1 MQPRGDLQEWRPGWQ
16 ELGNLERREIDIAG
30 VRRAYWLARARPS
43 RAGSGNTGRN
53 APLLIV
59 LHGSGMTGR
68 AMARFT
74 GLATR
79 GPAAGITVVFPDGW
93 KGIWH
98 AARPPAEEPS
108 LDDVLFLS
116 TLSSHLEAIGVAQAW
131 PVFLAGIANG
141 ALFAEHVARHGLLP
155 VTGLFLVSGAALA
168 FSRRAAPRPL
178 LRTTV
183 TCVMGT
189 ADPSIPYQGGP
200 LARRGIT
207 GLIQRRRMAKHGELP
222 GEAVVAGV
230 EETCG
235 DWAVANGITGRP
247 AIADLPPTPGD
258 LTVARKTWSAP
269 GCRPVTLYR
278 VDGGGQGWPGGPQ
291 FLPERL
297 IGPVSQNLDATAI
310 LLRMADRE
318 TAVAT
323 GRRLLE
329 RGGELKPGSDPA
341 GGRNW

>member
-1 MQPRGDLQEWRPGWQ
+1 MQKRGDPQPWQPGWQ
-16 ELGNLERREIDIAG
+16 ELGNLERREITIAG
-30 VRRAYWLARARPS
+30 VRRVYWLARAMPS
-43 RAGSGNTGRN
+43 RAGAGNTGRN

-68 AMARFT
+68 GMARFT

-93 KGIWH
+93 KGVWH
-98 AARPPAEEPS
+98 AARPPAEEPN

-116 TLSSHLEAIGVAQAW
+116 TLSAHLEAIGVAQAW
-131 PVFLAGIANG
+131 PVFLAGVSNG

-155 VTGLFLVSGAALA
+155 VTGLFLVSGTALD
-168 FSRRAAPRPL
+168 FSRRAAPKPL

-200 LARRGIT
+200 LSRRGIS
-207 GLIQRRRMAKHGELP
+207 GVILRRRMARHGELP
-222 GEAVVAGV
+222 GEAIVAGV
-230 EETCG
+230 EATCG
-235 DWAVANGITGRP
+235 DWARGNGITGPP
-247 AIADLPPTPGD
+247 AVADLPPAPGD
-258 LTVARKTWSAP
+258 LTVTRKTWSAP

-278 VDGGGQGWPGGPQ
+278 IDDGGHGWPGGPQ
-291 FLPERL
+291 FLPARV
-297 IGPVSQNLDATAI
+297 IGPISRNLDATAI

-318 TAVAT
+318 TAAAT

-329 RGGELKPGSDPA
+329 RGGELRSGRDPS
-341 GGRNW
+341 GDRDW